1 MEKVLKMAEGI
12 DIGETRSYELVPSR
26 KLKRYRSP
34 SDSESI
40 CSVSDPSLSLSLSG
54 GQPWEQ
60 GDTSVPWGC
69 LWDSWHSKMGGSP
82 MVGSAGLQSSSP
94 SSAMCMIHTQLC
106 LCLGKYHFSFQL
118 SGNWF
123 PLGLMSGIKYLSGF
137 VCCGE
142 V

>member
-69 LWDSWHSKMGGSP
+69 LWDSWHSKMGGSAH
-82 MVGSAGLQSSSP
+82 GGLCWLAEQ
-94 SSAMCMIHTQLC
+94 
-106 LCLGKYHFSFQL
+106 
-118 SGNWF
+118 F
-123 PLGLMSGIKYLSGF
+123 PLLCHVHDSHTALSLPRKISF
-137 VCCGE
+137 FISIIR
-142 V
+142 

>member
-12 DIGETRSYELVPSR
+12 DIGETRSYELVPGR

-34 SDSESI
+34 SDSEYI
-40 CSVSDPSLSLSLSG
+40 CRVSEPSLSLFGDSPGSMASVCHGATSG
-54 GQPWEQ
+54 TASTANWREVLVVCP
-60 GDTSVPWGC
+60 
-69 LWDSWHSKMGGSP
+69 
-82 MVGSAGLQSSSP
+82 AGLQSSSP
-94 SSAMCMIHTQLC
+94 SCAVCVIHTQFC
-106 LCLGKYHFSFQL
+106 LCLRKYHFSFQL

-123 PLGLMSGIKYLSGF
+123 PLGMVSGIKYLSGF